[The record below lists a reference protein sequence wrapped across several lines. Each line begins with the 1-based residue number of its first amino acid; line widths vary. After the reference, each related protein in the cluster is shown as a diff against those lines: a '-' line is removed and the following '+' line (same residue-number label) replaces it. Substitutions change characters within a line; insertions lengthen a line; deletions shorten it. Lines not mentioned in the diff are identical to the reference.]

1 MTATVEKALSCGAK
15 SSSIASFL
23 RDKRYVCYTYG
34 WDEIRDG
41 HYYVYDSER
50 DEWYL
55 DDSLLKIENEKEVTP
70 DFYHLVAIDSAIVTT
85 LKKLLA

>member
-23 RDKRYVCYTYG
+23 RDKIYVCYTYG
-34 WDEIRDG
+34 W
-41 HYYVYDSER
+41 
-50 DEWYL
+50 YL
-55 DDSLLKIENEKEVTP
+55 DGSLLKIEKEKEVTP
-70 DFYHLVAIDSAIVTT
+70 DFYYLVAIDSAIVTT